1 MSRRD
6 MSHVCYEDIFDQRE
20 AAQRVDASTVPKHAA
35 FGSWLLVPGLT
46 QKMPKTA
53 KQQPSIPIFG
63 SEEPLATVLAAL
75 EIEGNDVCFDCDRS
89 VIGDEWLSA
98 QHGTVHCIQCAGVHR
113 SLGVH
118 VSFVRS
124 LRLDTLKQA
133 ELVALQLGGNAKFSK
148 WLEAEHGVK
157 RHVWLAL
164 PLELRYTT
172 PAAELWRQRMR
183 AEAAGE
189 ALPTE
194 LPRGDRPRREPE
206 PPPPPAPQPAPPA
219 VAPAAAPAPAAATEA
234 LPLHPAVAAAAEMAA
249 AVVNASRSPAEAALA
264 GGGSAVMLHPSLV
277 RPALPVA
284 VAAPAAAP
292 IRVGRR
298 PPAVAT
304 EPAPPGRR
312 CSSSAVLAPPSPQLA
327 PSPPPP
333 APPPPGAMPG
343 TMPAVRRSPDLTTAD
358 APPPAPRATAAPCW
372 RRRRPPAT
380 PSATARR
387 QAHRRARRARRSR
400 RRRGSRDAS
409 KTGATCPVAS
419 SSGAR
424 RRVEAWLPAR
434 FMTEFTGKS
443 YSACDVPIYAMGG
456 PRLHDAAPRRAH
468 KPHMLE
474 RWVSSGS
481 SLLHE

>member
-1 MSRRD
+1 MR
-6 MSHVCYEDIFDQRE
+6 
-20 AAQRVDASTVPKHAA
+20 
-35 FGSWLLVPGLT
+35 
-46 QKMPKTA
+46 KTA

-133 ELVALQLGGNAKFSK
+133 ELVSLQLGGNAKFSK

-206 PPPPPAPQPAPPA
+206 PSPPPAPQSPPPA

-234 LPLHPAVAAAAEMAA
+234 LLLHPAVAAAAEMAA
-249 AVVNASRSPAEAALA
+249 AVVNASRSPAEVALA

-292 IRVGRR
+292 DPVAAVP

-312 CSSSAVLAPPSPQLA
+312 CSSSAVLAPPSPQL

-333 APPPPGAMPG
+333 RSRRRRRHAGHHA
-343 TMPAVRRSPDLTTAD
+343 RRSPFAGFDHRR
-358 APPPAPRATAAPCW
+358 RARRRPHAISAPCW

-380 PSATARR
+380 PSATASR
-387 QAHRRARRARRSR
+387 QGRCSARRARRSR
-400 RRRGSRDAS
+400 RHRGLRDAS
-409 KTGATCPVAS
+409 KPGAKVSRRLLQRRAPTSRSLATGS
-419 SSGAR
+419 
-424 RRVEAWLPAR
+424 
-434 FMTEFTGKS
+434 
-443 YSACDVPIYAMGG
+443 
-456 PRLHDAAPRRAH
+456 LHD
-468 KPHMLE
+468 
-474 RWVSSGS
+474 
-481 SLLHE
+481 

>member
-1 MSRRD
+1 MR
-6 MSHVCYEDIFDQRE
+6 
-20 AAQRVDASTVPKHAA
+20 
-35 FGSWLLVPGLT
+35 
-46 QKMPKTA
+46 KTA

-206 PPPPPAPQPAPPA
+206 PPP
-219 VAPAAAPAPAAATEA
+219 APAGGGAAGGGAGGGARAGRSDRGVAAA
-234 LPLHPAVAAAAEMAA
+234 PAVAAAAEMAA
-249 AVVNASRSPAEAALA
+249 AVVNASRSPAEVALA

-292 IRVGRR
+292 DPVAAAGAGRR
-298 PPAVAT
+298 HRTGAARPKVL
-304 EPAPPGRR
+304 
-312 CSSSAVLAPPSPQLA
+312 SSAVLAPPSPQL
-327 PSPPPP
+327 PSPPPRP
-333 APPPPGAMPG
+333 LRRRRAPCRAPCPPF
-343 TMPAVRRSPDLTTAD
+343 AVRR
-358 APPPAPRATAAPCW
+358 
-372 RRRRPPAT
+372 
-380 PSATARR
+380 
-387 QAHRRARRARRSR
+387 
-400 RRRGSRDAS
+400 
-409 KTGATCPVAS
+409 
-419 SSGAR
+419 
-424 RRVEAWLPAR
+424 
-434 FMTEFTGKS
+434 
-443 YSACDVPIYAMGG
+443 I
-456 PRLHDAAPRRAH
+456 
-468 KPHMLE
+468 
-474 RWVSSGS
+474 
-481 SLLHE
+481 